1 MSAAAGPPAPNLF
14 LVGAPKA
21 GTTAMYEYLRAHP
34 EVFFPERKEPHHF
47 GRDIRSP
54 RFVDDRAEY
63 LRLYARGGAAPVRG
77 DASVWYLRSRHAAEE
92 IATFAPG
99 ARIVVMLR
107 DPVELA
113 RSLHEHNLAIG
124 IEDEPDLGRA
134 LDLGGARA
142 SHRRLGRPA
151 IPEFLDYLPVGR
163 FADQLER
170 FQRRF
175 PPEQLHV
182 VMYEEF
188 ADDVP
193 GTYRRLLEWLAI
205 DPGFQPRFERV
216 NAARRSRN
224 ATLSRLLHA
233 PPPELQRVLRGVVP
247 VAIRRRVWHDGL
259 RRALTRANTTARTAR
274 GVAPELRERLRAEY
288 ADDVRRTA
296 ALLHRPDLPALWGF
310 DAHPPG
316 GQRPAISDQMSAS
329 V

>member
-1 MSAAAGPPAPNLF
+1 MGPTAPNLF

-34 EVFFPERKEPHHF
+34 DVFFPERKEPHHF

-63 LRLYARGGAAPVRG
+63 LRLYAAAGAAPVRG
-77 DASVWYLRSRHAAEE
+77 DASVWYLRSLHAAEE
-92 IATFAPG
+92 IAAFAPK
-99 ARIVVMLR
+99 ARILVMLR
-107 DPVELA
+107 DPVELV

-134 LDLGGARA
+134 LGMGGARA
-142 SHRRLGRPA
+142 AHRRLGRPA

-182 VMYEEF
+182 IVYEEF
-188 ADDVP
+188 ARDVP
-193 GTYRRLLEWLAI
+193 GTYRRLLEWLGI
-205 DPGFQPRFERV
+205 EPGFRPRFRRV

-233 PPPELQRVLRGVVP
+233 PPPELQRVLRAVVP
-247 VAIRRRVWHDGL
+247 VAVRRRVWHDAV
-259 RRALTRANTTARTAR
+259 RPALTRANTADR
-274 GVAPELRERLRAEY
+274 GPCGLAPELRERLRAEY
-288 ADDVRRTA
+288 AHDVRRTA
-296 ALLHRPDLPALWGF
+296 ELLHRPDLPGLWGF
-310 DAHPPG
+310 DAHPPA
-316 GQRPAISDQMSAS
+316 GQRSAISDQMSAS